1 MGDRILSESTCD
13 GDWAA
18 YYKNTGK
25 QPPRKTLIQAL
36 DAFDEDGVRENRNA
50 VDLGCGSGRDTIE
63 ILRRGWSVLAVDSS
77 KEAFR
82 SLLSRNDL
90 PVGVLLETQHT
101 RFEKMNLPM
110 CDLINAGFS
119 LPLCPKEAFPT
130 IWKNIV
136 SSLREGGRFSGQFY
150 GDRDSWNTN
159 PDLTCLT
166 REETEGYLSALVTEL
181 FQEEE
186 EDSLTPRG
194 TSKHCHIFHVVAR
207 KP

>member
-1 MGDRILSESTCD
+1 M
-13 GDWAA
+13 
-18 YYKNTGK
+18 
-25 QPPRKTLIQAL
+25 
-36 DAFDEDGVRENRNA
+36 RENRNA

-63 ILRRGWSVLAVDSS
+63 ILRRGWNVLAVDSS

-101 RFEKMNLPM
+101 RFETMNLPM

-150 GDRDSWNTN
+150 GDRDSWSTN

-166 REETEGYLSALVTEL
+166 RAEIEGYLNTLVTEL

-194 TSKHCHIFHVVAR
+194 TSKHWHIFHVVAR